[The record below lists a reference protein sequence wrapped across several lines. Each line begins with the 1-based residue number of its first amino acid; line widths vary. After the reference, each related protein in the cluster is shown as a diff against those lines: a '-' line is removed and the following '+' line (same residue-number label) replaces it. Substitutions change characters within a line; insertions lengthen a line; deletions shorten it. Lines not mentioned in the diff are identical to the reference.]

1 MNDCVF
7 CKIISGEFSSYKV
20 YEDDNTLAFLSI
32 EPESFGHTL
41 VIPKNHY
48 KDYEEIPVEV
58 LNNINETGKNV
69 YEKIKNN
76 LKPNGIRLVQNNGSI
91 QEVKHFHL
99 HIIPVFN
106 NKKDGEKDFEE
117 VLKEIKGE

>member
-106 NKKDGEKDFEE
+106 NNFPVYKSVNFH
-117 VLKEIKGE
+117 LLRCS

>member
-32 EPESFGHTL
+32 EPEGYGHTL
-41 VIPKNHY
+41 VIPKKHY
-48 KDYEEIPVEV
+48 KDYSDIPVEI
-58 LNNINETGKNV
+58 LNNINETGKIV
-69 YEKIKNN
+69 YEKINKN
-76 LKPNGIRLVQNNGSI
+76 LKPAGIRLVQNNGFI

-99 HIIPVFN
+99 HIVPVFS
-106 NKKDGEKDFEE
+106 NKKDGEKDFDN
-117 VLKEIKGE
+117 VLKAIKGE